1 MKKQELSSK
10 TLYFDG
16 NGKYY
21 FRSQEITQRKN
32 CTICG
37 WYKGWYLLIFSN
49 VEHLP
54 IKRVA
59 RGSDAD

>member
-21 FRSQEITQRKN
+21 FRSHREKIVLSVVGTKDG
-32 CTICG
+32 I
-37 WYKGWYLLIFSN
+37 Y
-49 VEHLP
+49 
-54 IKRVA
+54 
-59 RGSDAD
+59 